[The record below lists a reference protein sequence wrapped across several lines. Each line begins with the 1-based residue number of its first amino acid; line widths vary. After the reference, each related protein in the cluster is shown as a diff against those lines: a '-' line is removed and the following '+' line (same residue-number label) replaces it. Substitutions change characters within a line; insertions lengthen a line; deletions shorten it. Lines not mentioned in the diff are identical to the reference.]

1 MDILKGRFF
10 VSENWDLVGEVVR
23 VSYRFVGHNL
33 LPWVAVRRLM
43 GLESERNFHGPEPAA
58 LTLLV
63 QQKIQ
68 PAPEDRLRI
77 RIVAFSLTLAH
88 KALI

>member
-1 MDILKGRFF
+1 
-10 VSENWDLVGEVVR
+10 
-23 VSYRFVGHNL
+23 
-33 LPWVAVRRLM
+33 M

-58 LTLLV
+58 ITLLV

-77 RIVAFSLTLAH
+77 RIAQQGSV
-88 KALI
+88 I